1 MTIKEDIEATAKV
14 AVAFADGKKAAM
26 KKAAAGK
33 AKEAYENTKKEAN
46 TAAASL
52 AKLKSKLS
60 YK

>member
-1 MTIKEDIEATAKV
+1 
-14 AVAFADGKKAAM
+14 M

-33 AKEAYENTKKEAN
+33 AKEAYENTKKQAN

-52 AKLKSKLS
+52 AKLKFTLN